1 MPQSAGRGMT
11 TPTMSIDEPTFERLA
26 DETLKYLLATI
37 EAALGAHMDVDIEGG
52 VLTIRLDAGGV
63 YVVNKQ
69 APNRQIW
76 LASPASGAWHFDF
89 RDAPA
94 KAGRWVATK
103 GGMTLAALLASELSA
118 VAGTPLTLD

>member
-1 MPQSAGRGMT
+1 
-11 TPTMSIDEPTFERLA
+11 MSLDEPTFERLA
-26 DETLKYLLATI
+26 DETLKHLLAAI
-37 EAALGAHMDVDIEGG
+37 EAALGSHLDIDLEGG
-52 VLTIRLDAGGV
+52 ILTIRLDAGGI

-89 RDAPA
+89 RDGPG

-103 GGMTLAALLASELSA
+103 GGATLSALLAGELTTATGSA
-118 VAGTPLTLD
+118 LIVD

>member
-1 MPQSAGRGMT
+1 MPQPAGRGMT
-11 TPTMSIDEPTFERLA
+11 TPTMSLDEPTFERLA
-26 DETLKYLLATI
+26 DETLKYLLAAI

-89 RDAPA
+89 LDAPA

-103 GGMTLAALLASELSA
+103 GGVTLAALLASELSA
-118 VAGTPLTLD
+118 VAGTSLTLD

>member
-1 MPQSAGRGMT
+1 MT
-11 TPTMSIDEPTFERLA
+11 LDEPSFERLA
-26 DETLKYLLATI
+26 DETLRHLLATV
-37 EAALGAHMDVDIEGG
+37 EAGLGDHLDIDLEGG
-52 VLTIRLDAGGV
+52 ILTIRLDAGGI

-89 RDAPA
+89 CEGPG

-103 GGMTLAALLASELSA
+103 GGTSLAALLSGELTAASG
-118 VAGTPLTLD
+118 VALTLD

>member
-1 MPQSAGRGMT
+1 MPL
-11 TPTMSIDEPTFERLA
+11 DEPTFERLA

-37 EAALGAHMDVDIEGG
+37 EAALGAHLDIDFEGG
-52 VLTIRLDAGGV
+52 VLTIRLDAGGI

-89 RDAPA
+89 REAPG

-103 GGMTLAALLASELSA
+103 GGTTLAALLAGELSA
-118 VAGTPLTLD
+118 AAGTPLSLD

>member
-1 MPQSAGRGMT
+1 MT
-11 TPTMSIDEPTFERLA
+11 LPTMSLDEPTFERLA

-37 EAALGAHMDVDIEGG
+37 EAALGAHLDIDIEGG

-89 RDAPA
+89 RDTPA

-103 GGMTLAALLASELSA
+103 GGKTLAALLADELSA

>member
-1 MPQSAGRGMT
+1 MT
-11 TPTMSIDEPTFERLA
+11 LPTMPIDEPTFERLA

-37 EAALGAHMDVDIEGG
+37 EAALGEHLDIDLEGG
-52 VLTIRLDAGGV
+52 ILTIRLDVGGI

-89 RDAPA
+89 RDGPG

-103 GGMTLAALLASELSA
+103 GRMTLAALLADELSA
-118 VAGTPLTLD
+118 AAATPLALD